1 MSSTYA
7 WGAVIIKWVNV
18 CGIFRTALAQTK
30 CSTNGKCYFYPS
42 FRFEGLM
49 FFPTSLLFPELLVSG
64 NNFGKR
70 KEEYQFEA
78 VEPPTSASTPL
89 LVKSALKG
97 GLKNSGSAFFYGNYF
112 CIYQRQGLLIL
123 TSEPN
128 VSHLGATWKRV
139 IRGCVGKPK
148 VQWKGLS

>member
-1 MSSTYA
+1 
-7 WGAVIIKWVNV
+7 
-18 CGIFRTALAQTK
+18 
-30 CSTNGKCYFYPS
+30 
-42 FRFEGLM
+42 M

-97 GLKNSGSAFFYGNYF
+97 GLKNSGSAFFYGNLLLYLPKAGVVNTDLGT
-112 CIYQRQGLLIL
+112 QREPFRSNMETCDSRMCRKTKSPVEGSKLI
-123 TSEPN
+123 
-128 VSHLGATWKRV
+128 VSAQDL
-139 IRGCVGKPK
+139 
-148 VQWKGLS
+148 